1 MIKVRSIDGSYL
13 HDACSISGIER
24 YVMAGFGG
32 DPDAII
38 ELAARDR
45 YGKTRITADYA
56 LFLAEHGLEGD
67 KDAMLA
73 VPKAISY
80 ETLRTFARRI
90 ANQLAGE
97 PVDSEEAAFK
107 QGEQVRRAHASEIP
121 VHHLIVLTQYDWG
134 ENDIQ
139 RDHPLSVAYRAAY
152 AKDGKKTA
160 EVKEAYAQL
169 SEGRGEIKALQDQ
182 RLMEV
187 FQELKTG
194 GIDAFR
200 KTYSLREGWVE
211 NGQNGLRYDPR
222 AARQRAIS
230 EVTEQ

>member
-1 MIKVRSIDGSYL
+1 
-13 HDACSISGIER
+13 
-24 YVMAGFGG
+24 
-32 DPDAII
+32 
-38 ELAARDR
+38 
-45 YGKTRITADYA
+45 
-56 LFLAEHGLEGD
+56 
-67 KDAMLA
+67 
-73 VPKAISY
+73 
-80 ETLRTFARRI
+80 
-90 ANQLAGE
+90 
-97 PVDSEEAAFK
+97 
-107 QGEQVRRAHASEIP
+107 
-121 VHHLIVLTQYDWG
+121 
-134 ENDIQ
+134 
-139 RDHPLSVAYRAAY
+139 
-152 AKDGKKTA
+152 
-160 EVKEAYAQL
+160 VKEAYAQL